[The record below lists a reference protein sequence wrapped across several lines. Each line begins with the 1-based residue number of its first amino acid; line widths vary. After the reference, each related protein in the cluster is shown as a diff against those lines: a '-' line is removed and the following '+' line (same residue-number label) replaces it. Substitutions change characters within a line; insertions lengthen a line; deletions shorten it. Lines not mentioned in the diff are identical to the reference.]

1 MAKQAAATADHGSGE
16 SGKSAR
22 SMSGKIKI
30 AAIILAVVVVEWLV
44 AYLYLPGSSSAA
56 HSSEAEG
63 APSEV
68 AHEDAHAAEHG
79 GGHGG
84 SHGKAAKETGHHG
97 DQQEV
102 DLGEFTVTAYQ
113 PVSNSTLFI
122 SFHLYGSVLNKHG
135 EDFNRRL
142 SDNKFRIRDNVIVII
157 RSAEI
162 ADLTDAGLGLIKRR
176 ILETT
181 NKTLGKPLL
190 QAVMF
195 SDFSFVEQ

>member
-1 MAKQAAATADHGSGE
+1 MAKQAAATAEHGSGE
-16 SGKSAR
+16 GAKKAGG
-22 SMSGKIKI
+22 MSGKLKI
-30 AAIILAVVVVEWLV
+30 AGIILGVIILEWLV
-44 AYLYLPGSSSAA
+44 AYMYLPGSSHTADA
-56 HSSEAEG
+56 ETATAEA
-63 APSEV
+63 
-68 AHEDAHAAEHG
+68 AHEDSHSGEHG
-79 GGHGG
+79 G
-84 SHGKAAKETGHHG
+84 HGKAAKDAGHRG
-97 DQQEV
+97 DQEEI

-122 SFHLYGSVLNKHG
+122 SFHLYGSILHKHS
-135 EDFNRRL
+135 EDLNRRL
-142 SDNKFRIRDNVIVII
+142 ADNKFRIRDNVIVII